1 MQNSTTNQTIS
12 RATLLEALESEKP
25 ARSAWDRA
33 VQADA
38 VDLVAAFDAL
48 EELPT
53 LPSALTR
60 ELLNGASDW
69 DAYSW
74 GGCALVYD
82 TDIAE
87 HYCTPSELKR
97 TRGGER
103 RPNASEEWLDVQARA
118 LRQACKHVCVIAH
131 ALTA

>member
-12 RATLLEALESEKP
+12 RAALLEALESERP
-25 ARSAWDRA
+25 ARSAWGRA
-33 VQADA
+33 VQEDA
-38 VDLVAAFDAL
+38 YSLV
-48 EELPT
+48 EELDGSDELPA
-53 LPSALTR
+53 LPSALTH

-74 GGCALVYD
+74 GGCALIYD

-87 HYCTPSELKR
+87 HYCTPSELRR

-118 LRQACKHVCVIAH
+118 LRQACKHVCATAR

>member
-1 MQNSTTNQTIS
+1 MQNSTTSQTIS
-12 RATLLEALESEKP
+12 RAALLEALESEKP
-25 ARSAWDRA
+25 ARSAWGRA

-38 VDLVAAFDAL
+38 VDLVAAVDAL

-53 LPSALTR
+53 LPSALTG

-74 GGCALVYD
+74 GGCALIYD

-87 HYCTPSELKR
+87 HYCTPSELRR